1 MGEFMAK
8 RGVGAGLTDE
18 EKSLVKAMLDD
29 GERSQDIHILVNH
42 GRHPTVNHGR
52 MGSAKAPNVKA
63 ASPDQVAQYKQMKR
77 SFDPATGLNPYT
89 DEKLIR
95 AREAM
100 ILAVSVFN
108 SASYRFKTEV
118 FSVLANIAWCYLMHD
133 YYERKD
139 VKPTNP
145 DGTTWALGHMLG
157 KGDCPLSTGIKSNL
171 KAVKAIRDEV
181 EHRLFGRSDG
191 NWLAIFQA
199 CCLNFDKTIVEWH
212 GERVSLQNDLSVA
225 LQFGKMTI
233 DQASQIQAYD
243 IPPNIAAL
251 DASLMEGKTNAEL
264 DDIEYQ
270 FKVVYTLDSASKSKS
285 HIQFVSPDSQEGKDI
300 HNVLQKYR
308 VSDEMYP
315 LKPGDVVKKV
325 KAAGKTFS
333 MKAHTDAWRKH
344 KARPANGSKKPD
356 RTDKEFCI
364 YHAAHKDYTYN
375 QAWVEKLIGEAPDK
389 PKMPIHPYFEAAL
402 VIADNDDEDMNEDVQ
417 MAP

>member
-1 MGEFMAK
+1 MAK
-8 RGVGAGLTDE
+8 GGTGAGLTAE

-29 GERSQDIHILVNH
+29 GERSQDIHVLINH

-52 MGSAKAPNVKA
+52 LGSAKAQTVTA
-63 ASPDQVAQYKQMKR
+63 ATPDEVAKYKQMKR
-77 SFDPATGLNPYT
+77 SFDPVTGLNPYT

-95 AREAM
+95 SREAM
-100 ILAVSVFN
+100 ILAVSIFN
-108 SASYRFKTEV
+108 NASYRFKTEV
-118 FSVLANIAWCYLMHD
+118 FSMLANVAWCYLMHD
-133 YYERKD
+133 HYEKKG
-139 VKPTNP
+139 VSPTNA
-145 DGTTWALGHMLG
+145 DGTTWALSHMLE
-157 KGDCPLSTGIKSNL
+157 KGDCPLSLGIKSNL
-171 KAVKAIRDEV
+171 KAIKAIRDEV

-233 DQASQIQAYD
+233 DQASQIHAYD

-251 DASLMEGKTNAEL
+251 DASLIAGKSDAEL

-308 VSDEMYP
+308 VADEMYP
-315 LKPGDVVKKV
+315 HKPSDVVKEVV
-325 KAAGKTFS
+325 KANKIFT
-333 MKAHTDAWRKH
+333 MNDHTKAWKKY
-344 KARPANGSKKPD
+344 KARPNNGAKKPD
-356 RTDKEFCI
+356 RTDKSYCI
-364 YHAAHKDYTYN
+364 YHVAHKDYTYN
-375 QAWVEKLIGEAPDK
+375 QDWVEKLIAEAPEK

-402 VIADNDDEDMNEDVQ
+402 VSADNVDQDMNVDVQ
-417 MAP
+417 LAPE